1 MTDTVKRWWLDMTEH
16 QLINHLTVKMKYPQ
30 PLVADIVAKVG
41 KAKTERRTSRIRE
54 TQVKRQ
60 WAKVL
65 DPARTELKTVRV
77 MKRQT
82 QQAEPVDDAKWNALC
97 HYEAVLVGVIA
108 RIRHE
113 MYDEDEN
120 LLTPNQ
126 VIAQRKAAGKN
137 FIPPNNGEHWTDW
150 VLRSER
156 KAVYDSF
163 NQVKQPKR
171 GKAKEPFARVIPRKQ
186 YKAQRGA
193 LVERLQIDLAQAE
206 QEYELAT
213 DPEEQERLNDLI
225 QRMHQANYLI
235 DKLAP
240 NAPLPKSWQD
250 LLEKLQ

>member
-16 QLINHLTVKMKYPQ
+16 QLINHLTVKLKYPP
-30 PLVADIVAKVG
+30 PLVATIAARVKQARD
-41 KAKTERRTSRIRE
+41 ERRTTRIRE

-60 WAKVL
+60 WTKVI

-77 MKRQT
+77 MKRQA
-82 QQAEPVDDAKWNALC
+82 QQVEPIDEARWNALC

-108 RIRHE
+108 RIRGV
-113 MYDEDEN
+113 MLDEDGN

-156 KAVYDSF
+156 GAVVNSF
-163 NQVKQPKR
+163 SQVKQPKR

-206 QEYELAT
+206 SEYEMTT
-213 DPEEQERLNDLI
+213 DPEEQKRLNDLI

-235 DKLAP
+235 DKLEP
-240 NAPLPKSWQD
+240 NAPLPATWHG
-250 LLEKLQ
+250 LLK